1 MSLQGID
8 LSSWQSGIDVSKVPC
23 DFVVEKA
30 TQGVNYV
37 NPDCDRVIQQCIKL
51 GKPFGVYHYVDG
63 SGAVAE
69 ADYFV
74 NNSRGY
80 IGKAVL
86 AIDWE
91 SGSNKAW
98 GNYSYLDALVARV
111 IERTGV
117 KPLIY
122 VQASAYVPTAEVA
135 KRHDCGLWIAQY
147 ANMNATGYQ
156 DKPWNEGKYAC
167 AIRQYSS
174 AGRLPGWNGNLDLNK
189 FYGDANAWRKYAG
202 ASGAPAPAPAPA
214 PVDPLAGKS
223 DAQLADEV
231 IAGRFGDG
239 ENRRRVLGSRYDA
252 VQAIVNKKLGASHA
266 PATQTYTVRSGDTL
280 SGIAARYGTTWQHL
294 QQLNG
299 LADPNRIYVGQVL
312 KVTGSAPAAAP
323 APAARTYTVR
333 PGDTLS
339 GIAARYG
346 TTWQH
351 LQQINGIR
359 NANLIRVGQVLRID

>member
-1 MSLQGID
+1 MALQGID
-8 LSSWQSGIDVSKVPC
+8 VSSWQAGIDVSKVPC
-23 DFVVEKA
+23 DFVIEKVS
-30 TQGVNYV
+30 QGVTYI
-37 NPDCDRVIQQCIKL
+37 NPDCDRVIQQCIKI

-98 GNYSYLDALVARV
+98 GNYGYLDALVSRV
-111 IERTGV
+111 IERTGI

-122 VQASAYVPTAEVA
+122 VQASAYAPTAEVA

-147 ANMNATGYQ
+147 ASMSTTGYQ
-156 DKPWNEGKYAC
+156 GAPWNEGKYAC

-189 FYGDANAWRKYAG
+189 FYGDAAAWQKYAG
-202 ASGAPAPAPAPA
+202 ASGTPAPAPAA
-214 PVDPLAGKS
+214 VDPLAGKS

-252 VQAIVNKKLGASHA
+252 VQAIVNQKLGASHA

-359 NANLIRVGQVLRID
+359 NANLIRVGQVLRIG

>member
-1 MSLQGID
+1 MALQGID
-8 LSSWQSGIDVSKVPC
+8 VSSWQSGIDVTKVPC
-23 DFVVEKA
+23 DFVITKA

-37 NPDCDRVIQQCIKL
+37 NPDCDRVIQQCIKI

-91 SGSNKAW
+91 SGDNKAW
-98 GNYSYLDALVARV
+98 GNYGYLDTLVARV
-111 IERTGV
+111 ITVTGV
-117 KPLIY
+117 RPMIY
-122 VQASAYVPTAEVA
+122 AQASVYASVA
-135 KRHDCGLWIAQY
+135 PIAKKYNCAIWCAQY
-147 ANMNATGYQ
+147 ANMTATGYQ
-156 DKPWNEGKYAC
+156 DKPWNEGAYAC

-174 AGRLPGWNGNLDLNK
+174 AGRLPGWAGNLDLNK
-189 FYGDANAWRKYAG
+189 FYGDANAWAKYAG
-202 ASGAPAPAPAPA
+202 ASGAQASAPAPAPK

-223 DAQLADEV
+223 DNQLADEV

-239 ENRRRVLGSRYDA
+239 DARRKALGSRYAA
-252 VQAIVNKKLGASHA
+252 VQKLVNQKLTHKSAGR
-266 PATQTYTVRSGDTL
+266 TYTVRAGDTL
-280 SGIAARYGTTWQHL
+280 SGIAA
-294 QQLNG
+294 
-299 LADPNRIYVGQVL
+299 
-312 KVTGSAPAAAP
+312 K
-323 APAARTYTVR
+323 
-333 PGDTLS
+333 
-339 GIAARYG
+339 YG

>member
-1 MSLQGID
+1 MALQGID
-8 LSSWQSGIDVSKVPC
+8 VSSWQAGIDVSKVPC
-23 DFVVEKA
+23 DFVIEKVS
-30 TQGVNYV
+30 QGVNYV
-37 NPDCDRVIQQCIKL
+37 NHDCDRVIQQCIKL
-51 GKPFGVYHYVDG
+51 GKLFGVYHYVDG

-98 GNYSYLDALVARV
+98 GNYGYLDTLVARV

-117 KPLIY
+117 RPMIY
-122 VQASAYVPTAEVA
+122 AQASVYAQVA
-135 KRHDCGLWIAQY
+135 AVAAKYNCAIWCAQY
-147 ANMNATGYQ
+147 ANMTATGYQ
-156 DKPWNEGKYAC
+156 DKPWNEGAYTC

-174 AGRLPGWNGNLDLNK
+174 AGRLPGWSGNLDLNK

-202 ASGAPAPAPAPA
+202 ASSAPAPAPK

-231 IAGRFGDG
+231 IAGKFGDG
-239 ENRRRVLGSRYDA
+239 DARKRALGSRYAA
-252 VQAIVNKKLGASHA
+252 VQAVVNQKLGGGHKSR
-266 PATQTYTVRSGDTL
+266 TYTVRAGDTL
-280 SGIAARYGTTWQHL
+280 SGIAAKYGTTWQ
-294 QQLNG
+294 
-299 LADPNRIYVGQVL
+299 R
-312 KVTGSAPAAAP
+312 
-323 APAARTYTVR
+323 
-333 PGDTLS
+333 
-339 GIAARYG
+339 
-346 TTWQH
+346 

>member
-1 MSLQGID
+1 MVMQGVD
-8 LSSWQSGIDVSKVPC
+8 LSSWQAGIDISKVPC
-23 DFVVEKA
+23 DFVIEKVS
-30 TQGVNYV
+30 QGVTYI

-63 SGAVAE
+63 SGAVVE

-98 GNYSYLDALVARV
+98 GNYGYLDTLVARV

-117 KPLIY
+117 RPMIY
-122 VQASAYVPTAEVA
+122 AQASVYAQVA
-135 KRHDCGLWIAQY
+135 QIAQKYNCAIWCAQY
-147 ANMNATGYQ
+147 ANMNTTGYQ
-156 DKPWNEGKYAC
+156 ERPWNEGKYAC

-174 AGRLPGWNGNLDLNK
+174 TGRLPGWTGNLDLNK
-189 FYGDANAWRKYAG
+189 FYGDATAWAKYAC
-202 ASGAPAPAPAPA
+202 ASGAPSPAPA

-223 DAQLADEV
+223 DNQLADEV
-231 IAGRFGDG
+231 IAGKFGDG
-239 ENRRRVLGSRYDA
+239 ENRKRALGARYGA
-252 VQAIVNKKLGASHA
+252 VQAIVNHKLGGGHKS
-266 PATQTYTVRSGDTL
+266 
-280 SGIAARYGTTWQHL
+280 
-294 QQLNG
+294 
-299 LADPNRIYVGQVL
+299 
-312 KVTGSAPAAAP
+312 
-323 APAARTYTVR
+323 RTYTVR
-333 PGDTLS
+333 AGDTLS

-359 NANLIRVGQVLRID
+359 NANLIHVGQVLRID

>member
-1 MSLQGID
+1 MSLRGIDVSSYQAGID
-8 LSSWQSGIDVSKVPC
+8 LSVVPC
-23 DFVVEKA
+23 DFVIVKA
-30 TQGVNYV
+30 TEGVNYV
-37 NPDCDRVIQQCIKL
+37 NPDCDRAVQQCIKL
-51 GKPFGVYHYVDG
+51 GKCWGTYHYVNG

-69 ADYFV
+69 ADYYV
-74 NNSRGY
+74 DNIKGYLGRG
-80 IGKAVL
+80 IL
-86 AIDWE
+86 CIDWE
-91 SGSNKAW
+91 GGSNRAW
-98 GNYSYLDALVARV
+98 GNYTYLDALVSRV
-111 IERTGV
+111 IERTGI

-122 VQASAYVPTAEVA
+122 VQASAYTQTAAVA

-147 ANMNATGYQ
+147 ADMSATGYQ
-156 DKPWNEGKYAC
+156 DQPWNEGAYSC

-174 AGRLPGWNGNLDLNK
+174 AGRLTGWNGNLDLDK

-202 ASGAPAPAPAPA
+202 ASGAATPTPK

-252 VQAIVNKKLGASHA
+252 VQAIVNQKLGASNA

-312 KVTGSAPAAAP
+312 KVTGSAPASAP

-339 GIAARYG
+339 GIAAKYG

-351 LQQINGIR
+351 LQQINGIK
-359 NANLIRVGQVLRID
+359 NANLIFAGQVLRID

>member
-23 DFVVEKA
+23 DFVITKA
-30 TQGVNYV
+30 TQGTSYV
-37 NPDCDRVIQQCIKL
+37 NPDCDRVIQQCIKI

-98 GNYSYLDALVARV
+98 GNYGYLDALVARV
-111 IERTGV
+111 IAVAGV
-117 KPLIY
+117 RPMIY
-122 VQASAYVPTAEVA
+122 AQASVYAQVA
-135 KRHDCGLWIAQY
+135 PIAQKYNCAIWCAQY
-147 ANMNATGYQ
+147 ANMNVTGYQ

-174 AGRLPGWNGNLDLNK
+174 SGRLPGWSGNLDLNK
-189 FYGDANAWRKYAG
+189 FYGDAAAWAKYAG
-202 ASGAPAPAPAPA
+202 ASGAAAPAPAPA

-223 DAQLADEV
+223 DNQLADEV
-231 IAGRFGDG
+231 IAGKYGDG
-239 ENRRRVLGSRYDA
+239 ENRKRALGARYGA
-252 VQAIVNKKLGASHA
+252 VQAIVNQKLGGGHKSR
-266 PATQTYTVRSGDTL
+266 TYTVRSGDTL

-294 QQLNG
+294 QQ
-299 LADPNRIYVGQVL
+299 V
-312 KVTGSAPAAAP
+312 
-323 APAARTYTVR
+323 
-333 PGDTLS
+333 
-339 GIAARYG
+339 
-346 TTWQH
+346 
-351 LQQINGIR
+351 NGIR

>member
-1 MSLQGID
+1 MTMQGVD

-23 DFVVEKA
+23 DFVITKA
-30 TQGVNYV
+30 TQGTGYV
-37 NPDCDRVIQQCIKL
+37 NPDCDMVIQQCIKL

-80 IGKAVL
+80 VGKGVL

-122 VQASAYVPTAEVA
+122 VQASAYDPTAEVA

-147 ANMNATGYQ
+147 ATMNATGYQ
-156 DKPWNEGKYAC
+156 DKPWNEGAYSC

-189 FYGDANAWRKYAG
+189 FYGDANAWAKYAG
-202 ASGAPAPAPAPA
+202 ASGTPAPAPA

-252 VQAIVNKKLGASHA
+252 VQAIVNQKLGASHSH
-266 PATQTYTVRSGDTL
+266 ATQTYTVRSGDTL

-312 KVTGSAPAAAP
+312 KVTGSAPDAAP